1 MLNQRIEYQSFY
13 GTIKYIGPLLH
24 TESPSDEIWLGIEWD
39 DPTRGKHNG
48 IVNETEY
55 FKTKNET
62 GGSLIKKEK
71 VNFGLNVLKAILSKY
86 FREDPEELY
95 KQMEE
100 MINNQENQMAIEENK
115 ENIEAIT
122 KQEAKQVLI
131 EKNSTNEKV
140 REVPTVEYD
149 DEAYFETIKKHKKK
163 VEFVGFDKIW
173 KKINNLHEIQ
183 ELSLPSLYISDIGP
197 SGFLRRLTPNLKVL
211 SLEKNLIFSWDQ
223 IFQIGHELP
232 NLESLSISENKL
244 NELENDV
251 LYKENIRVLSA
262 QTPNILINSKPVE
275 AFKNLKTLILLDM
288 GLNWKELNKVKAA
301 FDKVEELILCRNE
314 LNDFENLEV
323 KNKIFIIILFVH

>member
-24 TESPSDEIWLGIEWD
+24 TESPSDEIWIGIEWD

-55 FKTKNET
+55 FKAKYET

-71 VNFGLNVLKAILSKY
+71 VNFGINVLKAILSKY

-95 KQMEE
+95 KQWEE
-100 MINNQENQMAIEENK
+100 MIKNQEGTEENK
-115 ENIEAIT
+115 EKNIEESN
-122 KQEAKQVLI
+122 KQEVKQILI
-131 EKNSTNEKV
+131 EKSNEKV

-149 DEAYFETIKKHKKK
+149 EEAYFETTKKHKKK

-183 ELSLPSLYISDIGP
+183 ELSLPSLHVSDIGP

-211 SLEKNLIFSWDQ
+211 SLEKNLIYSWDQ

-232 NLESLSISENKL
+232 HLESLSISENKL
-244 NELENDV
+244 NEEENV
-251 LYKENIRVLSA
+251 KNKENIKVLSV
-262 QTPNILINSKPVE
+262 QTPNIVINVKPVE

-288 GLNWKELNKVKAA
+288 GLNWKEINKIKAA
-301 FDKVEELILCRNE
+301 FDKVEELILCRNQ
-314 LNDFENLEV
+314 LTDFENLEV
-323 KNKIFIIILFVH
+323 KKNNKIISSI